1 MARSRH
7 TESRMQISP
16 PFGYTEVV
24 PFLKTQKVR
33 LLPQGQVPEFVQHGN
48 AIPISLTEFQSVAR
62 EYPIVFTSGDAGSTF
77 AVVAVL
83 GMTSGENLFY
93 AKGSWAGGVYV
104 PAYARRYPFCMAKVN
119 VNNVEQKDR
128 LICVEKSYVDDAG
141 ESMFDGKGEPNA
153 KWKGIEQLLAEYEND
168 LERSSEMCAILADYG
183 LLEPFTMQASFN
195 KDKDRDKGAPSMQIT
210 GMHRVAE
217 KSLENLNAAQLKNL
231 MRKGILPR
239 IYIHLLSLENFGR
252 LLERKAGRQ
261 AAR

>member
-1 MARSRH
+1 
-7 TESRMQISP
+7 MQISP
-16 PFGYTEVV
+16 PFGYSEVV

-33 LLPQGQVPEFVQHGN
+33 LLNPGQVPEFAQQGN
-48 AIPISLTEFQSVAR
+48 AIPISMTEFQPVAR
-62 EYPIVFTSGDAGSTF
+62 DYPIVFTSGDNGATF
-77 AVVAVL
+77 AAVAVL

-93 AKGSWAGGVYV
+93 SNGTWTQGVYI

-128 LICVEKSYVDDAG
+128 LICVEKNYLDDKG
-141 ESMFDGKGEPNA
+141 EAMFDDKGEPNA
-153 KWKGIEQLLAEYEND
+153 KWKDLERLLAEYEAD
-168 LERSSEMCAILADYG
+168 LERSREMCGILADYG

-195 KDKDRDKGAPSMQIT
+195 KDKGKPSMQIT

-217 KSLENLNAAQLKNL
+217 KSLENLNAAQIKNL

-252 LLERKAGRQ
+252 LLERKAGKDQ
-261 AAR
+261 SN